1 MINQYINKH
10 YKEILGKIKAV
21 TKNHQLTEDLLQDC
35 ILNFLEKGPDYT
47 SQVLRDNKVQHYLVR
62 MAHIQFNSKTS
73 PFYTRYRKLQREN
86 VNYSGTAG
94 SKIDYCE
101 FDYEDG
107 VVIRKKGK
115 EGYDIIGKEK
125 ELKLDKKRLVDD
137 IKIYIGNLPLYEKT
151 ISQRFYFDNVS
162 QRNMSKEY
170 GINRIHIAKGINNV
184 TKNIK
189 LNFNK
194 DDYKTE

>member
-1 MINQYINKH
+1 MINNYIQEN
-10 YKEILGKIKAV
+10 YEEILRKVKGV
-21 TKNHQLTEDLLQDC
+21 TRHHHLTEDLLQDC
-35 ILNFLEKGPDYT
+35 ILNFLEKGPDYI
-47 SQVLRDNKVQHYLVR
+47 SKVLRDNKVQHYLVR
-62 MAHIQFNSKTS
+62 MVYIQFNSKTS
-73 PFYTRYRKLQREN
+73 PFYMKYRKASRKSQN
-86 VNYSGTAG
+86 
-94 SKIDYCE
+94 ID
-101 FDYEDG
+101 DYN
-107 VVIRKKGK
+107 I
-115 EGYDIIGKEK
+115 
-125 ELKLDKKRLVDD
+125 ELPEDKKEEKVDSQKLVDD

-151 ISQRFYFDNVS
+151 ISQRFYFDNTS